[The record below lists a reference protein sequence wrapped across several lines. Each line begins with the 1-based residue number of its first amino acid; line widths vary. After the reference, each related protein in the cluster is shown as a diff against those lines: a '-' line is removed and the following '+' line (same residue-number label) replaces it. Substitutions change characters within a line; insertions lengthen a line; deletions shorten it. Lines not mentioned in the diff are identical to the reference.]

1 MAIRP
6 YRPSDFDAVHL
17 ICKATADAGVPMTG
31 LPDPDIVGHCF
42 AGPYVTFEPELASVH
57 EDEQGV
63 AGYVIAALDSTAFEA
78 RWRAE
83 WSPRF
88 IESHPPPSVSAE
100 PEADAWLREL
110 LHNPSS
116 PAAVEFPDHP
126 SHLHIDLL
134 ARARGAGVG
143 RRLLDALFDSLRAKG
158 SPGVH
163 LLVGQTNTAA
173 ISFYRAVGFTELTT
187 SVPGLAAFGMRL
199 D

>member
-1 MAIRP
+1 MTIRP
-6 YRPSDFDAVHL
+6 YRPSDFEAVYL
-17 ICKATADAGVPMTG
+17 ICKATADAGAPMTG

-42 AGPYVTFEPELASVH
+42 AGPYVTFEPELAFVL
-57 EDEQGV
+57 EDDQGV
-63 AGYVIAALDSTAFEA
+63 AGYVIAALDTTAFEN

-83 WSPRF
+83 WAPRF

-100 PEADAWLREL
+100 PEADAWLREY

-116 PAAVEFPDHP
+116 PAATDFPDHP

-134 ARARGAGVG
+134 ARARGGGHG
-143 RRLLDALFDSLRAKG
+143 RRLLATLFDALRAKG

-163 LLVGQTNTAA
+163 LLVGRNNTGA
-173 ISFYRAVGFTELTT
+173 IAFYRAVGFTELTT
-187 SVPGLAAFGMRL
+187 SVPGLAAFGTRL